1 MSRCH
6 YLDLTIDTMR
16 DKLLRIKQI
25 AQTGTLFPTYG
36 MTNEQEQE
44 ILDFMFDNKDK
55 LREISLRMAI
65 KMADLRRMS
74 ADRWQAIAMN
84 TCMKN
89 R

>member
-1 MSRCH
+1 M
-6 YLDLTIDTMR
+6 
-16 DKLLRIKQI
+16 
-25 AQTGTLFPTYG
+25 TGTLFPAYG
-36 MTNEQEQE
+36 MTHDQEQQ

-65 KMADLRRMS
+65 KLADLRRMS
-74 ADRWQAIAMN
+74 SDRWQSIAMN